1 MPPPSMWNNVETF
14 LISILPSCN
23 LFFLVD
29 FDIRVY
35 IVSPSDPAL
44 YFGKLSVTAVPVY
57 IFDKVPIKRK
67 E

>member
-1 MPPPSMWNNVETF
+1 MWNNVETF
-14 LISILPSCN
+14 LISILPCCN
-23 LFFLVD
+23 LFLVD
-29 FDIRVY
+29 FDTRGY

-57 IFDKVPIKRK
+57 IFDKGPIKRK